1 MPTKT
6 PAKKQ
11 NKKRGRPKGSANKLK
26 KLKDKVPKVKKPQFE
41 NKLGETK
48 TEKPTTV
55 SASETGLTVSNE
67 AAEAPPPKPA
77 EQKPAPPPKPAEQKP
92 APPSKPAEQKPAPP
106 SKPAELFS
114 DKYRQ
119 DRIFRREMGEPEFW
133 IGKQG
138 LVTLRPMRTTQEE
151 QEISRKVLIPI
162 IQSTPYSPEYIL
174 SPEFKGTSS
183 YELGIDS
190 LKQEW
195 EEKLQ
200 RIKANPDSS
209 TQQLTQTEKD
219 LKTLDHLYSN
229 FYHGMNVFRTAKGG
243 RDKLRK

>member
-1 MPTKT
+1 LRTKT
-6 PAKKQ
+6 PAKKPK
-11 NKKRGRPKGSANKLK
+11 KKRERPKGSTNKLK

-41 NKLGETK
+41 TNLGKTK
-48 TEKPTTV
+48 TEKPSTV
-55 SASETGLTVSNE
+55 SPSETGLTLSKAV
-67 AAEAPPPKPA
+67 AEAVPTKPA
-77 EQKPAPPPKPAEQKP
+77 EQKPAPPPKSAE
-92 APPSKPAEQKPAPP
+92 S
-106 SKPAELFS
+106 FS

-133 IGKQG
+133 IGKKG
-138 LVTLRPMRTTQEE
+138 LVTSRPMRTIQEE

-162 IQSTPYSPEYIL
+162 IRSVPYTPEYML
-174 SPEFKGTSS
+174 SSEFKGTSN
-183 YELGIDS
+183 YELGIES

-209 TQQLTQTEKD
+209 TQQLAQTEKD
-219 LKTLDHLYSN
+219 LKILDYLYSN
-229 FYHGMNVFRTAKGG
+229 FYNGMNVFRTAKGG

>member
-1 MPTKT
+1 MSTET
-6 PAKKQ
+6 PAEKPK
-11 NKKRGRPKGSANKLK
+11 KKRGRPKGTKNKLK
-26 KLKDKVPKVKKPQFE
+26 KLKAKVPEVKKPQFE

-55 SASETGLTVSNE
+55 SASETGLTVSKG

-77 EQKPAPPPKPAEQKP
+77 EQKPTSPPKPAE
-92 APPSKPAEQKPAPP
+92 S
-106 SKPAELFS
+106 FS

-133 IGKQG
+133 IGKKG
-138 LVTLRPMRTTQEE
+138 LITLRPMRTIQEE

-162 IQSTPYSPEYIL
+162 IQSVPYTPEYML
-174 SPEFKGTSS
+174 SSEFKGTSN
-183 YELGIDS
+183 YELGIES

-200 RIKANPDSS
+200 RLKANPDSS

-219 LKTLDHLYSN
+219 LKTLDYLYSN
-229 FYHGMNVFRTAKGG
+229 FYNGMNVFRTAKGG

>member
-1 MPTKT
+1 LPTET
-6 PAKKQ
+6 PAKKPK
-11 NKKRGRPKGSANKLK
+11 KKRGRPKGSTNKLK
-26 KLKDKVPKVKKPQFE
+26 KLKAKAPKVEKPQFE
-41 NKLGETK
+41 TNLGETK
-48 TEKPTTV
+48 TKKPTTI
-55 SASETGLTVSNE
+55 SPSETGLAVSKV
-67 AAEAPPPKPA
+67 AAEVVTTKPA
-77 EQKPAPPPKPAEQKP
+77 EQKPAPPTKPPE
-92 APPSKPAEQKPAPP
+92 S
-106 SKPAELFS
+106 FS

-133 IGKQG
+133 IGKKG
-138 LVTLRPMRTTQEE
+138 LVTLRPMRTKEEE

-183 YELGIDS
+183 YELGIES

-229 FYHGMNVFRTAKGG
+229 FYNGMNVFRTAKGG

>member
-67 AAEAPPPKPA
+67 AAEAPPP
-77 EQKPAPPPKPAEQKP
+77 
-92 APPSKPAEQKPAPP
+92 
-106 SKPAELFS
+106 KPAELFS

>member
-1 MPTKT
+1 MPTET
-6 PAKKQ
+6 PAKKPK
-11 NKKRGRPKGSANKLK
+11 KKRGRPKGTKNKLK
-26 KLKDKVPKVKKPQFE
+26 KLKAKVPKVKKPQFE
-41 NKLGETK
+41 TKLGEPK
-48 TEKPTTV
+48 TEKPATV
-55 SASETGLTVSNE
+55 SPSETGLTVSKV
-67 AAEAPPPKPA
+67 EAPPTKPA
-77 EQKPAPPPKPAEQKP
+77 E
-92 APPSKPAEQKPAPP
+92 S
-106 SKPAELFS
+106 FS

-133 IGKQG
+133 IGKKG

-151 QEISRKVLIPI
+151 QEISRKVQIPI
-162 IQSTPYSPEYIL
+162 IQSTPYAPQYVL
-174 SPEFKGTSS
+174 SPEFQGTSS
-183 YELGIDS
+183 YEQGIDK
-190 LKQEW
+190 LKQEL

>member
-1 MPTKT
+1 LPTKT
-6 PAKKQ
+6 PSKKPK
-11 NKKRGRPKGSANKLK
+11 KKRGIPKASTNKPK
-26 KLKDKVPKVKKPQFE
+26 KLKAKVQKVKKSP
-41 NKLGETK
+41 
-48 TEKPTTV
+48 
-55 SASETGLTVSNE
+55 SETGLTLSKVAE
-67 AAEAPPPKPA
+67 EAPPTKPS
-77 EQKPAPPPKPAEQKP
+77 EQKPAPPTKPAE
-92 APPSKPAEQKPAPP
+92 S
-106 SKPAELFS
+106 FS

-133 IGKQG
+133 IGKKG
-138 LVTLRPMRTTQEE
+138 LVTLRPMRTKEEE

-174 SPEFKGTSS
+174 SPEFQGTSS

-219 LKTLDHLYSN
+219 LKTLDYLYSN
-229 FYHGMNVFRTAKGG
+229 FYNGMNVFRTAKGG

>member
-1 MPTKT
+1 LPTKT

-77 EQKPAPPPKPAEQKP
+77 EQKPAPPPKPAE
-92 APPSKPAEQKPAPP
+92 
-106 SKPAELFS
+106 LLS

>member
-1 MPTKT
+1 MPIET
-6 PAKKQ
+6 PAKKLK
-11 NKKRGRPKGSANKLK
+11 KKRGRPKGSTKKLK
-26 KLKDKVPKVKKPQFE
+26 KLKAKAPKVEKLQFE
-41 NKLGETK
+41 TNLGETK
-48 TEKPTTV
+48 TKKPTTI
-55 SASETGLTVSNE
+55 SLSETGLAVSKVATE
-67 AAEAPPPKPA
+67 VVTTKQA
-77 EQKPAPPPKPAEQKP
+77 EQKPAPPTKPAE
-92 APPSKPAEQKPAPP
+92 S
-106 SKPAELFS
+106 FS

-133 IGKQG
+133 IGKKG
-138 LVTLRPMRTTQEE
+138 LVTLRPMRTKEEE
-151 QEISRKVLIPI
+151 QAISRKVLIPI

-183 YELGIDS
+183 YELGIES

-209 TQQLTQTEKD
+209 TQQLAQTEKD

-229 FYHGMNVFRTAKGG
+229 FYNGMNVFRTAKGG